1 MHVFW
6 FDLVYLTRLYIST
19 LTLSPL
25 ETFITILPPS
35 TESTTPELFATTH
48 TPESL
53 ATCLSKPVP
62 TKGFCGISVGTACLI
77 MFDPM
82 SALLASLFSKNGISD
97 AATDRTCFGDT
108 SINVIIPT
116 LVKLVSP

>member
-1 MHVFW
+1 M
-6 FDLVYLTRLYIST
+6 ST

-25 ETFITILPPS
+25 ETLITILPPS
-35 TESTTPELFATTH
+35 TESTIPELLATTH

-77 MFDPM
+77 IFDPIR
-82 SALLASLFSKNGISD
+82 ALLASLFSKNGISD
-97 AATDRTCFGDT
+97 AATDKTCFGDT
-108 SINVIIPT
+108 SIKVIIPI